1 MSCEKLTY
9 SEKKTIERAL
19 AILEAHDDERA
30 KRFAVEN
37 DVKIDLHKMVFYAAY
52 YQGALMAARSM
63 VSYALQNAKGED
75 IVYRDAELALITQ
88 SKRTMEL
95 FMDGTQIRYRN
106 HERDKKCRL
115 TKCEAYFYKEQ
126 QIIQEVT

>member
-9 SEKKTIERAL
+9 SEKKTIARAL
-19 AILEAHDDERA
+19 AIFEAHDDERA

-52 YQGALMAARSM
+52 YQGALMAARSVM
-63 VSYALQNAKGED
+63 SYALQNAKGED

-106 HERDKKCRL
+106 HERDKKGRL

-126 QIIQEVT
+126 RIIQEVT